1 MIRTRRLY
9 DPEGSSEGY
18 RVLVDRLWPRGIS
31 KEKAGWDKW
40 MKEIAPTDHLRKWY
54 NHDPAR
60 WEEFKQLYEKELA
73 DKVDGLKEL
82 LKLETEHITLTLLYS
97 SKERELNNANALKEL
112 LMKRSSPLFLVL

>member
-1 MIRTRRLY
+1 
-9 DPEGSSEGY
+9 
-18 RVLVDRLWPRGIS
+18 VLVDRLWPRGIS